1 MSISRRKFLRAGTLV
16 ALATAL
22 PLNSVVGQQFS
33 DGGNRVDF
41 NPAELAQDP
50 LANYTK
56 STFVQYLNS
65 VFRLSGGI
73 YQPVDVTLT
82 EVTDMMPANTTQAAG
97 RECFSLLFRGEAIAL
112 PQGTYTVEHAS
123 LGRFALFL
131 VPVGA
136 DARGVQGYLA
146 TINRLSYESSTTSA
160 PSGTKR
166 SGSMK
171 TEKTDPVKTTPTQ
184 PSQPTSSPATN
195 PAGTV
200 PSAPAAKPTKPKVPK
215 KIRNNGDYLPETD
228 SPDQ

>member
-1 MSISRRKFLRAGTLV
+1 MV

-22 PLNSVVGQQFS
+22 PLNSVVAQQFS
-33 DGGNRVDF
+33 DGGNRIDM
-41 NPAELAQDP
+41 NPGELAQDP
-50 LANYTK
+50 LANYTR

-65 VFRLSGGI
+65 IFRLSGGI

-97 RECFSLLFRGEAIAL
+97 RECFSLLFRGEAVAL

-131 VPVGA
+131 VPAGA

-146 TINRLSYESSTTSA
+146 TINRLSYESSTTPA
-160 PSGTKR
+160 PPATKR

-171 TEKTDPVKTTPTQ
+171 TEKTEPIKTTPAQ
-184 PSQPTSSPATN
+184 PSN
-195 PAGTV
+195 PAGIV

>member
-1 MSISRRKFLRAGTLV
+1 LSISRRKFLRAGTLV

-22 PLNSVVGQQFS
+22 PLNSVVAQQLS
-33 DGGNRVDF
+33 DGGNLIDL

-65 VFRLSGGI
+65 IFRLSGGI

-82 EVTDMMPANTTQAAG
+82 EVTDMMPANTPQAPG
-97 RECFSLLFRGEAIAL
+97 RECFSLLFRGEAVAL

-131 VPVGA
+131 VPAGT

-146 TINRLSYESSTTSA
+146 TINRLSYESSTTPA
-160 PSGTKR
+160 PPATKR
-166 SGSMK
+166 TGSMK
-171 TEKTDPVKTTPTQ
+171 TEKTIDPVKTTPAQ
-184 PSQPTSSPATN
+184 PTN
-195 PAGTV
+195 PASSA